1 MRASNEAAKPE
12 SAEGTNRGQEQRGG
26 RSIMRGSSCPILPGP
41 TGSLGEAAHRSRHR
55 LTVGG
60 GRAPSPRRSLTQ
72 MRAQSQS
79 AHSHFES
86 DKPFPRFTLK
96 NKYTRPARTGV
107 RAKQRRGGPCQLS
120 GLIYSLSRGTG
131 WSLARQKT
139 QRRGIQDE
147 RKAISGGK
155 RPLWA
160 GVGTR
165 ATHGML
171 TASWVVG
178 LASPH
183 FADGETETQRSE
195 GTQLSRQAQP
205 RSPETL
211 RGDAI
216 QPAIRYKK
224 KSTFQPQIEEE
235 TRREHRAG
243 MSAVEKAY
251 RLAEQMYTC
260 YVGTRH
266 FRFAGKS
273 SDRNQVS
280 ARMPGSRPGKTD
292 GQEEAKDRE
301 VATQETPQKSSSTR
315 VKGFLPSWSLGDCR
329 EQELRPWQRS

>member
-1 MRASNEAAKPE
+1 M
-12 SAEGTNRGQEQRGG
+12 
-26 RSIMRGSSCPILPGP
+26 
-41 TGSLGEAAHRSRHR
+41 
-55 LTVGG
+55 
-60 GRAPSPRRSLTQ
+60 
-72 MRAQSQS
+72 
-79 AHSHFES
+79 
-86 DKPFPRFTLK
+86 
-96 NKYTRPARTGV
+96 

-171 TASWVVG
+171 TASWMVG

-211 RGDAI
+211 RGAAI
-216 QPAIRYKK
+216 WPAISYKK
-224 KSTFQPQIEEE
+224 KSTFQPQTEE

-266 FRFAGKS
+266 FRSKKQQWQGRAATEIRSVPGCPEDAQERQTGK
-273 SDRNQVS
+273 R
-280 ARMPGSRPGKTD
+280 RPRT
-292 GQEEAKDRE
+292 ERW
-301 VATQETPQKSSSTR
+301 P
-315 VKGFLPSWSLGDCR
+315 
-329 EQELRPWQRS
+329 LRRRHRSPALHA

>member
-1 MRASNEAAKPE
+1 M
-12 SAEGTNRGQEQRGG
+12 
-26 RSIMRGSSCPILPGP
+26 
-41 TGSLGEAAHRSRHR
+41 
-55 LTVGG
+55 
-60 GRAPSPRRSLTQ
+60 
-72 MRAQSQS
+72 
-79 AHSHFES
+79 
-86 DKPFPRFTLK
+86 
-96 NKYTRPARTGV
+96 

-216 QPAIRYKK
+216 WPAISYKK
-224 KSTFQPQIEEE
+224 KSTFQPQTEE
-235 TRREHRAG
+235 TRREHSRDVCG
-243 MSAVEKAY
+243 GEGLSFSRTDVYMLCGNKTLPFKETT
-251 RLAEQMYTC
+251 M
-260 YVGTRH
+260 
-266 FRFAGKS
+266 AGKS
-273 SDRNQVS
+273 SNRNQVS
-280 ARMPGSRPGKTD
+280 ARMPGRRPGKTD

-315 VKGFLPSWSLGDCR
+315 MKGFLPSWSLGDCR